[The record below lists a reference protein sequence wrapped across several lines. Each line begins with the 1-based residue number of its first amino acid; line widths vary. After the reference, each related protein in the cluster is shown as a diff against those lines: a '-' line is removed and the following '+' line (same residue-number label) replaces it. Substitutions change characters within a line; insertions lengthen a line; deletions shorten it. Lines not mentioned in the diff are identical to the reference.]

1 MYGDSFKKLKL
12 KRTFIESAHRSGCV
26 VCAYYL
32 IANLESA
39 PPPSIGFP
47 GYVYPN
53 KEICDLYEGVPCD
66 NVVDACCYNAAKYC
80 TDPTDPAT
88 CSLIDNGAY
97 PIGDLPVFNDQ
108 MHNVQALTPFP
119 NAIYYNWVTLI
130 VLAFGNLAALDFQV
144 SSCSLSLLLFSSFF
158 SKLQIMR
165 IIYLIIINSTHGYF
179 NSTSSNII
187 NKSPVV
193 RYNHHRLGTIH

>member
-1 MYGDSFKKLKL
+1 MYGHSFKKLKL

-32 IANLESA
+32 IDNLESA

-158 SKLQIMR
+158 CPCLTFYVSYSLYDVQK
-165 IIYLIIINSTHGYF
+165 
-179 NSTSSNII
+179 
-187 NKSPVV
+187 
-193 RYNHHRLGTIH
+193 